1 MSEKQVP
8 GENSMQLYKEQLKA
22 NSLRASTVETLEENF
37 TRSLTI
43 ISFYETTLHE
53 EIILTAPH

>member
-1 MSEKQVP
+1 MFEKQVP

-22 NSLRASTVETLEENF
+22 NSLRASTVETLGENF

-53 EIILTAPH
+53 VIILTAPH